1 MDKTRPQMKIRHRRS
16 AIQIRMVPLKETDK
30 NQSEPVKISTNWEI
44 ERRVYIKTLG
54 CKYKKCDPNWL
65 E

>member
-1 MDKTRPQMKIRHRRS
+1 M
-16 AIQIRMVPLKETDK
+16 RMVPLKETDK